1 MLAYKFHRKVVRKS
15 IHLIKSH
22 ETNFEII
29 PEVNKEIGLK
39 LLIQEGKKQIGS
51 TKLKKYMP
59 TLNVIASKTK

>member
-1 MLAYKFHRKVVRKS
+1 MLAYKFHRKVLRKS

-51 TKLKKYMP
+51 TK
-59 TLNVIASKTK
+59 